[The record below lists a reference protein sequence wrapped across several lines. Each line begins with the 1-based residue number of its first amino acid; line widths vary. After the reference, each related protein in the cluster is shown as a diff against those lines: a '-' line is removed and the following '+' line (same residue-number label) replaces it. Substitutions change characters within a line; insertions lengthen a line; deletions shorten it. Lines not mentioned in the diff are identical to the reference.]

1 MCNVIIVN
9 QWKCYLL
16 FLRYKYEYMAP
27 LIHNG
32 YIRYDKNFM
41 ACASKEN
48 IHVKLLEQFDL
59 IENTYFQ
66 AN

>member
-1 MCNVIIVN
+1 
-9 QWKCYLL
+9 
-16 FLRYKYEYMAP
+16 MAP

-41 ACASKEN
+41 ACASKEYV
-48 IHVKLLEQFDL
+48 HVKLLEHFDQ

-66 AN
+66 ANQ